1 MIFPVFIVLYGL
13 AHVYIWQAIVSGV
26 PLPIWAQG
34 LLAFGLLVLGLTP
47 FLARRLERRGYVQ
60 LGRLFAWVGYTWA
73 GLVLLFVLAR
83 FGTDLLMVVAAAAGW
98 SVPEGLMRSLSLIA
112 TGILTAT
119 LAVYAFIE
127 RSRVRVELIAVPT
140 AKAIGTSAFLKVAQ
154 ISDVHI
160 GSMNGRRR
168 IRAVVRRLKEICPD
182 VVVSTGDLID
192 SRVGLAIPVTELLAA
207 VQPPLGKFAV
217 IGNHECYAGLDSSLA
232 FMERAGFTVLR
243 NQAVLVRGIRLV
255 GMDDP
260 AAGEA
265 SQLTFQEQ
273 QLLREL
279 PDTVF
284 TILLKHRPDLVLGSH
299 TRFDL
304 QLSGHTHKGQMF
316 PFGFLTRLYYP
327 AHAGLFRLAQASY
340 LYVSR
345 GTGAWGPPFRLLAPP
360 EITVF
365 TIGQGCPDPGGQP
378 VPQGR
383 EAGAAGIS
391 RPPTSVTAYA
401 AAAFR
406 RPSRR

>member
-1 MIFPVFIVLYGL
+1 MIFPVFVALYGL
-13 AHVYIWQAIVSGV
+13 AHVYIWHAIVSGV
-26 PLPIWAQG
+26 RLAVWAQG
-34 LLAFGLLVLGLTP
+34 ALALGLLALGVTP
-47 FLARRLERRGYVQ
+47 FLARRLERRGYVG
-60 LGRLFAWVGYTWA
+60 LARLFAWVGYTWA

-83 FGTDLLMVVAAAAGW
+83 FGTDLLMVVVAAAGW
-98 SVPEGLMRSLSLIA
+98 SAPQGLTHLLPLIA
-112 TGILTAT
+112 TAIFTTT
-119 LAVYAFIE
+119 LAVYSFIE
-127 RSRVRVELIAVPT
+127 RSRVRVESIDVPT
-140 AKAIGTSAFLKVAQ
+140 AKAMGATPLLRVAQ

-168 IRAVVRRLKEICPD
+168 IRTVVRRLNEIRPD

-192 SRVGLAIPVTELLAA
+192 SRAGLLAPVTDLLAA

-217 IGNHECYAGLDSSLA
+217 IGNHECYAGLGSSLA

-243 NQAVLVRGIRLV
+243 NEAISLPGIRLV

-260 AAGEA
+260 AAGQEA
-265 SQLTFQEQ
+265 QLALREQ

-279 PDTVF
+279 PDKVF
-284 TILLKHRPDLVLGSH
+284 TVLLKHRPDLVPGSQ

-316 PFGFLTRLYYP
+316 PFGLLTRLYYP

-365 TIGQGCPDPGGQP
+365 TIGSGRPDPGGQP

-383 EAGAAGIS
+383 AEGTAATS
-391 RPPTSVTAYA
+391 ARPASVTVYA
-401 AAAFR
+401 AAGFR